1 MAKRTTLAT
10 YLSIGAIEQRYRGA
24 DNPVTRSQWHILWLL
39 AQAKSV
45 HEVAAATS
53 YSEQWIRALA
63 RRYNAQGAES
73 IGDKRTHN
81 TGAPALLS
89 AVAQGELVD
98 LLTRE
103 MAEGIVW
110 DGPKVA
116 SWIAAKTGQS
126 VRRQRGWEYLTKLG
140 FRILQPRPHH
150 VKGDA
155 EAQSAFKKNCP
166 TL

>member
-1 MAKRTTLAT
+1 MAKRTTLTAH
-10 YLSIGAIEQRYRGA
+10 LAVGDIEQRYRGA

-39 AQAKSV
+39 AQAKTV

-63 RRYNAQGAES
+63 RRYNAQGADS
-73 IGDKRTHN
+73 IGDKRSHN

-89 AVAQGELVD
+89 AEAQAELVD

-103 MAEGIVW
+103 MADGILW

-116 SWIAAKTGQS
+116 TWITTKTGRP

-140 FRILQPRPHH
+140 FRILQPRPQH
-150 VKGDA
+150 VKGDVA
-155 EAQSAFKKNCP
+155 AQTAFKKNF
-166 TL
+166 LRS